1 MESLLPNSVDP
12 RDLGARL
19 RKAREAR
26 GWTQQQSA
34 EELGVARTTLTAIE
48 KGERKIRPE
57 ELTHLARLY
66 GRKVSWLLRRGVPTE
81 DVCVQLRDALPSDA
95 PIEGDLQSQIS
106 ELEKLVDDYVEL
118 ERLRRHA
125 SHLRREPPP
134 YPLEGAEPEALAED
148 IASAERNRLGL
159 GDAPVHNL
167 RAVLE
172 EDLGLWIFYMDLPW
186 RVAGM
191 LAYTA
196 EQGGILGIN
205 RHHRAQR
212 RRLSMAHEYGHFLT
226 ARYRPEITLLDRYER
241 RPAAER
247 FAETFARAFLM
258 PAASLRRRF
267 HQSTRQ
273 RGQRDAGGP
282 TIGDLCQLAHFFF
295 VSVEAMTHRLEEL
308 QLLPS
313 GTWDRLRQ
321 EDFRVHEAQELLG
334 LQEHPVDDELLPS
347 RYRYLAVEA
356 WQRGDLS
363 EGQLAAFLRV
373 DRLTAR
379 RLVHEMG
386 LSPGTDADSS
396 CQYFLP
402 LSATA

>member
-1 MESLLPNSVDP
+1 MESQLPNSVDS

-48 KGERKIRPE
+48 KGERKVRPE
-57 ELTHLARLY
+57 ELMHLARLY
-66 GRKVSWLLRRGVPTE
+66 GRKVSWLLRRGAPVE
-81 DVCVQLRDALPSDA
+81 DLCMQLRDALPSDA
-95 PIEGDLQSQIS
+95 PVDGDLQTQIS

-118 ERLRRHA
+118 ERLGHHA
-125 SHLRREPPP
+125 AHPRREPPS
-134 YPLEGAEPEALAED
+134 YSLEGAEPEALAED

-172 EDLGLWIFYMDLPW
+172 EDLGVWIFYMDLPW

-196 EQGGILGIN
+196 DQGGILGIN
-205 RHHRAQR
+205 RHHPAER

-226 ARYRPEITLLDRYER
+226 DRYRPEITIPDRYER
-241 RPAAER
+241 RPAGER

-258 PAASLRRRF
+258 PAPGLRRRF
-267 HQSTRQ
+267 HQLTRQ
-273 RGQRDAGGP
+273 RGQGSSGGP
-282 TIGDLCQLAHFFF
+282 TLGDLCRLAHFFF

-313 GTWDRLRQ
+313 GAWDRLRQ
-321 EDFRVHEAQELLG
+321 DDFRVHEARELLG
-334 LQEHPVDDELLPS
+334 LQEHPVNDELLPS

-396 CQYFLP
+396 SQYFLP